1 MSAGAAVLLTVSLAL
16 VGLAFL
22 VAGLGMRARHNE
34 QVVMRLQAGPAPA
47 EGAAVRQRSQHWL
60 AKRMRRAGIVDMR
73 KWLLGVA
80 VVGGLLAALAFRLG
94 NVIGALMALLLVLTL
109 FSGLLSLL
117 YRRRLQ
123 RMIRQMPRFLDQVV
137 RSLHAGRT
145 LGDALEQAV
154 GNAEVPLREIFA
166 RVNNHVQLGISLPEA
181 LQEIAELYAVDEL
194 HILALGV
201 SVNYRY
207 GGNTTELLD
216 NIIKV
221 IHEREKISRQ
231 LHAMT
236 GETRLSAVVLAVLP
250 VGLGGYI
257 LAANPGYLM
266 TMWTDHVGRW
276 MLLTSLGLQ
285 VLGCFL
291 LWRMLKSV

>member
-22 VAGLGMRARHNE
+22 LAGLGMRARHNE
-34 QVVMRLQAGPAPA
+34 QVVMRLQSGPAPA

-73 KWLLGVA
+73 KWLLGVGIVA
-80 VVGGLLAALAFRLG
+80 VLLAVLAFRLFD
-94 NVIGALMALLLVLTL
+94 VIGALLTVLLVLLL
-109 FSGLLSLL
+109 FSGFLNVL

-123 RMIRQMPRFLDQVV
+123 RMIQQMPRFLDQVV

-154 GNAEVPLREIFA
+154 TGAEVPLREIFA
-166 RVNNHVQLGISLPEA
+166 RVNNHVQLGISLPVA
-181 LQEIAELYAVDEL
+181 LQEIADLYEVEEL

-207 GGNTTELLD
+207 GGNTTDLLD

-221 IHEREKISRQ
+221 IHEREKIGRQ
-231 LHAMT
+231 LRAMT
-236 GETRLSAVVLAVLP
+236 GETRLSAVVLAVMPISLA
-250 VGLGGYI
+250 GYI
-257 LAANPGYLM
+257 LATNPGYLAS
-266 TMWTDHVGRW
+266 MWLDSGGRW
-276 MLLTSLGLQ
+276 LLLSSLGMQL
-285 VLGCFL
+285 LGCYV